1 MKWIGQHIV
10 DFIAR
15 FRSDVYLEDIAD
27 GTVADNK
34 FLGLDSNNKIVK
46 EAASATVTDLHTAGV
61 DGSATQLLTDVGDG
75 TINSEAYLTFSNNV
89 SSAKMEFLSPAD
101 TGDKFQINTT
111 THGAT
116 TLTTIDDDA
125 TAAHFEIAANGNIT
139 LDAAGSIALEAGSGV
154 VTGDAAAYQFSSS
167 STSRPSFSLDNNTDD
182 ATGPTIQLR
191 NFRDGNGLE
200 DGDILGNIVF
210 DGHDVVGQDE
220 GYGSIVASAIE
231 TGNGDEAGQIA
242 ISVANDGTPRNG
254 ITMTADKGTAEEVDV
269 TIANGAASLT
279 TIAGDLSAANGVV
292 RIESHAILDAQIES
306 TGHLNFVID
315 SDNDETGQ
323 SFGFFAN
330 TLHGSNKIMSL
341 AEDATLQVGD
351 FFSPGTVVIHNEVD
365 DANSGE
371 LKFQTQRGAI
381 VADAQDDDTV
391 GKISFHGH
399 DDGTPSVQQ
408 YGEVTCIAS
417 DVTSGQEAG
426 AMIFKVAEFDGT
438 VTQGLKLEGNTDAN
452 GEVDVNI
459 AAGAAST
466 TTIAGNLTVTTGV
479 TLGGHLVND
488 IDVAGEF
495 VDSDEHL
502 MTSAAINDRIAAA
515 GGGGGVTADPF
526 SVTAIKIL
534 PHQFICNDDV
544 GRPAMIEDDT
554 SNTLGVRAASSAM
567 EFYAFQKLPA
577 GYKATHVQV
586 HASASTASPAVTARS
601 FNYQTGADN
610 NVSETS
616 GAFNANI
623 DITDI
628 PVSATQDLV
637 IKITPASAST
647 IIFGATV
654 TIATI

>member
-269 TIANGAASLT
+269 TIANGAAS
-279 TIAGDLSAANGVV
+279 
-292 RIESHAILDAQIES
+292 
-306 TGHLNFVID
+306 
-315 SDNDETGQ
+315 
-323 SFGFFAN
+323 
-330 TLHGSNKIMSL
+330 
-341 AEDATLQVGD
+341 
-351 FFSPGTVVIHNEVD
+351 
-365 DANSGE
+365 
-371 LKFQTQRGAI
+371 
-381 VADAQDDDTV
+381 
-391 GKISFHGH
+391 
-399 DDGTPSVQQ
+399 
-408 YGEVTCIAS
+408 
-417 DVTSGQEAG
+417 
-426 AMIFKVAEFDGT
+426 
-438 VTQGLKLEGNTDAN
+438 
-452 GEVDVNI
+452 
-459 AAGAAST
+459 T
-466 TTIAGNLTVTTGV
+466 TTVAGGLVVTTGLPV
-479 TLGGHLVND
+479 VLSSEAQGQFGVQVARRTITTAEANAMNSVPIELVPAQGANTVIVLLGGMIRVDRAATQTEAACNLHIHYESEEPGTFGQSILYHHRRFMHNNTVD
-488 IDVAGEF
+488 RVFHIHAGIAGGVPVTDSLTEDV
-495 VDSDEHL
+495 D
-502 MTSAAINDRIAAA
+502 AAMEVSFDAAA
-515 GGGGGVTADPF
+515 TLNCF
-526 SVTAIKIL
+526 TS
-534 PHQFICNDDV
+534 
-544 GRPAMIEDDT
+544 IEVYIT
-554 SNTLGVRAASSAM
+554 
-567 EFYAFQKLPA
+567 Y
-577 GYKATHVQV
+577 QV
-586 HASASTASPAVTARS
+586 IS
-601 FNYQTGADN
+601 
-610 NVSETS
+610 
-616 GAFNANI
+616 
-623 DITDI
+623 
-628 PVSATQDLV
+628 
-637 IKITPASAST
+637 
-647 IIFGATV
+647 
-654 TIATI
+654 IA